1 MINFRYH
8 VVSLTAVFLA
18 LAVGLVLGTAALN
31 GTVQNQISE
40 QVSGLRNSNGQ
51 LRDQV
56 EELQTRAASQ
66 NEFVRQIAPGLLAG
80 KLTGRSVLIV
90 SGPTADN
97 DDRDL
102 VVEML
107 KTAGATITGQVR
119 LRKDFTDPNKDDALQ
134 DLAARSTPAGVTT
147 LPNNGVGVETSSAL
161 LATVLLANPAQ
172 ITPLNR
178 TQILA
183 AYESLQV
190 LDLDGQVAAAP
201 ATAVVM
207 VTGSP
212 ETGSD
217 AVDRNKAFVEVVKQ
231 FDTVAAQMV
240 VAGSTAAGAGNPVA
254 AVRDDGTLAKTI
266 STVDGVSLAEGQ
278 VATAMALAEQFTNR
292 AGHYGTGG
300 GASARIPTLRS

>member
-56 EELQTRAASQ
+56 EELQARAASQ
-66 NEFVRQIAPGLLAG
+66 DEFTRQIAPVLLAG
-80 KLTGRSVLIV
+80 KLTGKSVLVV

-97 DDRDL
+97 DERDK
-102 VVEML
+102 VVDML
-107 KTAGATITGQVR
+107 KKAGATITGEMR

-134 DLAARSTPAGVTT
+134 DLTARVTPPAVTT
-147 LPNNGVGVETSSAL
+147 LPNNGVGVETASAL
-161 LATVLLANPAQ
+161 LATVLLANKAP
-172 ITPLNR
+172 ITPDSR
-178 TQILA
+178 TRILTG
-183 AYESLQV
+183 YESLGV
-190 LDLDGQVAAAP
+190 LDLEGKVSDVP
-201 ATAVVM
+201 PTAVVI
-207 VTGSP
+207 VAGAP

-217 AVDRNKAFVEVVKQ
+217 AEDRNTAFLEAVKQ
-231 FDTVAAQMV
+231 FDVVASQMV
-240 VAGSTAAGAGNPVA
+240 LAAPTAAGAGNPVA

-278 VATAMALAEQFTNR
+278 VATAMALTEQFTGR
-292 AGHYGTGG
+292 AGHYGTGS

>member
-80 KLTGRSVLIV
+80 KLTGRSVLMV

-97 DDRDL
+97 DDRDQ
-102 VVEML
+102 VVKML
-107 KTAGATITGQVR
+107 ELAGATITGQVR

-134 DLAARSTPAGVTT
+134 DLAARITPAGVTT

-161 LATVLLANPAQ
+161 LATVLLAGPAQ

-178 TQILA
+178 TQILS
-183 AYESLQV
+183 AYEALQV
-190 LDLDGQVAAAP
+190 LDLDGQVAADP

-207 VTGSP
+207 VTGTP

-217 AVDRNKAFVEVVKQ
+217 AVDRNKASVDIVKQ

-240 VAGSTAAGAGNPVA
+240 LAGSTASGAGNPVA

-278 VATAMALAEQFTNR
+278 VATALALAEQFTNR
-292 AGHYGTGG
+292 AGHYGTGS
-300 GASARIPTLRS
+300 GANARIPTLRS

>member
-66 NEFVRQIAPGLLAG
+66 DEFVRQIAPGLLAG

-97 DDRDL
+97 DDRDQ
-102 VVEML
+102 VVETL

-134 DLAARSTPAGVTT
+134 DLAARITPAGVTT

-217 AVDRNKAFVEVVKQ
+217 AVDRNQAFVEVVKQ

-240 VAGSTAAGAGNPVA
+240 LAGSTAAGAGNPVA

-292 AGHYGTGG
+292 AGHYGTGS

>member
-18 LAVGLVLGTAALN
+18 LTVGLVLGTAALN
-31 GTVQNQISE
+31 GTVQNKISE
-40 QVSGLRNSNGQ
+40 QVGGLRNSNSQ

-66 NEFVRQIAPGLLAG
+66 DEFVRQIAPGLLAG
-80 KLTGRSVLIV
+80 KLTGRSVLVV

-97 DDRDL
+97 DDRDQ

-107 KTAGATITGQVR
+107 KTAGATISGTVR

-134 DLAARSTPAGVTT
+134 DLAARITPAGVTN

-161 LATVLLANPAQ
+161 LATVLLANTAP
-172 ITPLNR
+172 ITAANR
-178 TQILA
+178 TTILS

-190 LDLDGQVAAAP
+190 LDLDGAVSATP
-201 ATAVVM
+201 TTAVVV
-207 VTGSP
+207 VTGAP
-212 ETGSD
+212 ETGND
-217 AVDRNKAFVEVVKQ
+217 AADRNKAFVDIVKQ
-231 FDTVAAQMV
+231 FDTVATEMV
-240 VAGSTAAGAGNPVA
+240 LAGSTAAGAGNAVA

-278 VATAMALAEQFTNR
+278 VATAMALAEQFTGR
-292 AGHYGTGG
+292 AGHYGTGS

>member
-31 GTVQNQISE
+31 GTVANQINE
-40 QVSGLRNSNGQ
+40 QVGGLRNSNDQ

-80 KLTGRSVLIV
+80 KLNTRSVLLV

-97 DDRDL
+97 ADRDQ
-102 VVEML
+102 VAKML
-107 KTAGATITGQVR
+107 TTAGATITGQVR

-134 DLAARSTPAGVTT
+134 DLAARITPAGVTN

-161 LATVLLANPAQ
+161 LATALLANPAQ
-172 ITPLNR
+172 ITALNR
-178 TQILA
+178 TSIIE
-183 AYESLQV
+183 AYENLQV
-190 LDLDGQVAAAP
+190 LDLDGQVATTP
-201 ATAVVM
+201 PTAVVF

-212 ETGSD
+212 ETGSGAD
-217 AVDRNKAFVEVVKQ
+217 VRNKAFVEIVKQ

-240 VAGSTAAGAGNPVA
+240 LAGSTAAGAGNPVA
-254 AVRDDGTLAKTI
+254 AVRDDGTLAKAI

-278 VATAMALAEQFTNR
+278 VATAMALVEQFNGQV
-292 AGHYGTGG
+292 GHYGTGS
-300 GASARIPTLRS
+300 GATARIPTLRS

>member
-31 GTVQNQISE
+31 GTVQNQLNE

-66 NEFVRQIAPGLLAG
+66 DEFVRQIAPGLLAG
-80 KLTGRSVLIV
+80 TLTGRSVLVV

-97 DDRDL
+97 DDRDQ
-102 VVEML
+102 VVKML
-107 KTAGATITGQVR
+107 ALAGAKPTGQVR

-134 DLAARSTPAGVTT
+134 DLAARVTPASVTT

-161 LATVLLANPAQ
+161 LANVLLADPAK
-172 ITPLNR
+172 ITTANR
-178 TQILA
+178 TTILQ
-183 AYESLQV
+183 AYESLGV
-190 LDLDGQVAAAP
+190 LDLDGEVTATP

-207 VTGSP
+207 LTGAP
-212 ETGSD
+212 ETGTGS
-217 AVDRNKAFVEVVKQ
+217 ADRNKAFTEIVKQ
-231 FDTVAAQMV
+231 FDTVAGQMV
-240 VAGSTAAGAGNPVA
+240 LAGTTAAGAGNPVA
-254 AVRDDGTLAKTI
+254 AVRDDGTLAKAI

-278 VATAMALAEQFTNR
+278 VATAMALAEQFTGR
-292 AGHYGTGG
+292 VGHYGTGS

>member
-31 GTVQNQISE
+31 GTVQNQLNQ
-40 QVSGLRNSNGQ
+40 QVSGLRNSNDQ
-51 LRDQV
+51 LRGQV
-56 EELQTRAASQ
+56 EELQTRADSQ
-66 NEFVRQIAPGLLAG
+66 NEFVRQIAPGLLAA
-80 KLTGRSVLIV
+80 KLTGKSVLVV

-97 DDRDL
+97 DDRDQ
-102 VVEML
+102 VVKML
-107 KTAGATITGQVR
+107 TTAGATITGQVR

-134 DLAARSTPAGVTT
+134 DLAARITPAGVTT
-147 LPNNGVGVETSSAL
+147 LPNNGIGVETSSAL
-161 LATVLLANPAQ
+161 LATVLLANKAQ
-172 ITPLNR
+172 ITPANR
-178 TQILA
+178 TTILA
-183 AYESLQV
+183 GFENLQV
-190 LDLDGQVAAAP
+190 LDLDGEVAAAP
-201 ATAVVM
+201 ATAVVF

-217 AVDRNKAFVEVVKQ
+217 AADRNKAFLDIVKQ
-231 FDTVAAQMV
+231 FSAVAAQMV
-240 VAGSTAAGAGNPVA
+240 LAGSTAAGEGNPVA

-278 VATAMALAEQFTNR
+278 VATALALVEQYTGQ
-292 AGHYGTGG
+292 AGHYGTGS

>member
-56 EELQTRAASQ
+56 EELQARAASQ
-66 NEFVRQIAPGLLAG
+66 DQFVEQIAPALLAG
-80 KLTGRSVLIV
+80 KLTGRSVLVV

-97 DDRDL
+97 DDRDR

-107 KTAGATITGQVR
+107 KMAGASITGQVR

-134 DLAARSTPAGVTT
+134 DLAARLTPAGVTT
-147 LPNNGVGVETSSAL
+147 LPNNGVGVETASAL
-161 LATVLLANPAQ
+161 LATVLLQSKAR
-172 ITPLNR
+172 ITPDAR
-178 TQILA
+178 TTILTG
-183 AYESLQV
+183 YESLGV
-190 LDLDGQVAAAP
+190 LDLDGQVSTVPAP
-201 ATAVVM
+201 AVVF
-207 VTGSP
+207 VSGAP
-212 ETGSD
+212 ESGSD
-217 AVDRNKAFVEVVKQ
+217 GEDRNEAFLNVVKQ
-231 FDTVAAQMV
+231 FDVVAGQMV
-240 VAGSTAAGAGNPVA
+240 VAASTAAGAGNPVA

-278 VATAMALAEQFTNR
+278 VATAMALIEQFTGR
-292 AGHYGTGG
+292 AGHYGTGS
-300 GASARIPTLRS
+300 GATARIPTLRS

>member
-31 GTVQNQISE
+31 GTVQNQLNE

-66 NEFVRQIAPGLLAG
+66 DEFVRQVAPGLLAG
-80 KLTGRSVLIV
+80 TLTGRTVLLV

-97 DDRDL
+97 DDRDQ
-102 VVEML
+102 VVKML
-107 KTAGATITGQVR
+107 TTAGAKITGQVR
-119 LRKDFTDPNKDDALQ
+119 MRKDFTDPNKDDALQ
-134 DLAARSTPAGVTT
+134 DLAARVTPASVTT

-161 LATVLLANPAQ
+161 LATVLLADPAK
-172 ITPLNR
+172 ITPANR
-178 TQILA
+178 TKILQ
-183 AYESLQV
+183 AYESLGV
-190 LDLDGQVAAAP
+190 LDMDGEVTATP

-207 VTGSP
+207 ITGSP
-212 ETGSD
+212 ETGTG
-217 AVDRNKAFVEVVKQ
+217 ATDRNKAFVEIVKQ
-231 FDTVAAQMV
+231 FDTVAGQMV
-240 VAGSTAAGAGNPVA
+240 LAGSTAAGAGNPVA
-254 AVRDDGTLAKTI
+254 AVRDDGTLAKAI

-278 VATAMALAEQFTNR
+278 VATAMALAEQFAGR
-292 AGHYGTGG
+292 VGHYGTGS

>member
-31 GTVQNQISE
+31 GTVQNQINE

-66 NEFVRQIAPGLLAG
+66 DQFVQQIAPGLLAG
-80 KLTGRSVLIV
+80 RLTGRTTLVI

-97 DDRDL
+97 EDTTA
-102 VVEML
+102 VVKMIT
-107 KTAGATITGQVR
+107 TAGGSVTNQVR
-119 LRKDFTDPNKDDALQ
+119 LKKDFTDPNKEDALQ
-134 DLAARSTPAGVTT
+134 DLAARTTPAGVTN
-147 LPNNGVGVETSSAL
+147 LPNNGVGVETATAL
-161 LATVLLANPAQ
+161 LATVLLANKAQ
-172 ITPLNR
+172 ITDLNR
-178 TQILA
+178 TMILS
-183 AYESLQV
+183 AYENLGV
-190 LDLDGQVAAAP
+190 LDLDGEVSKTRP
-201 ATAVVM
+201 TSVVI
-207 VTGSP
+207 VTGAP

-217 AVDRNKAFVEVVKQ
+217 AVTRNKAFVSVVKQ
-231 FDTVAAQMV
+231 FDAVATQTVLSAP
-240 VAGSTAAGAGNPVA
+240 TAAGAGNPVA
-254 AVRDDGTLAKTI
+254 AVRDDGSLAKTI

-278 VATAMALAEQFTNR
+278 VATAMALAEQFSGR
-292 AGHYGTGG
+292 AGHYGTGS